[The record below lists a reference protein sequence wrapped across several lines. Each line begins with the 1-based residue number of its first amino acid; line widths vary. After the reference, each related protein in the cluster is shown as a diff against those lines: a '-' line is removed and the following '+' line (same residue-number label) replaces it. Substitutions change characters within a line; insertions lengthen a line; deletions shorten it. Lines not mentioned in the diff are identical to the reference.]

1 MRNILLIGQFTDI
14 SGYGNA
20 VRSYFLT
27 LMELE
32 KQGLINLKILNYP
45 CENKLR
51 ELPTGKQD
59 GNDIEDN
66 IFELIQKKNLLSR
79 LYPPNLLENSLVKE
93 GGLSGLNSIKIKLNK
108 ESCEF
113 VSGEY
118 DVIFFLLNN
127 WLYSPTLPSLWSIEG
142 PIQKMPKFSYNKDY
156 ESEQMLIQTGEM
168 LILNLWMFIQQANN
182 VYPCFVWETDRCPDY
197 FVHAWNNVEN
207 VKKIISACEWN
218 KKSVIVDERTNLK
231 SDVVPYTISNS
242 RNYCKKTHDR
252 LKTITDQTEF
262 VFCSVSQWSHR
273 KGFDILL
280 KAFFME
286 FYNENVTLIL
296 KTYVDVDPNINKTQ
310 NQVFADMI
318 ADIKS
323 KIHHNGQNI
332 NFKCKVVIISSFMSK
347 EEVNSIYKASN
358 AYVTTSRGEGFGLPI
373 AEFLQFEGPVVV
385 PDKGGHLDFCHPD
398 SFFIQSSY
406 EPCEGMPVHPGL
418 YSAKQNYVECSLRS
432 TKEKMRECY
441 EMHKNNPKKFAN
453 LSKVSYNHFIDYL
466 SIENCANLMKIA
478 IDVEEE

>member
-1 MRNILLIGQFTDI
+1 
-14 SGYGNA
+14 
-20 VRSYFLT
+20 
-27 LMELE
+27 
-32 KQGLINLKILNYP
+32 
-45 CENKLR
+45 
-51 ELPTGKQD
+51 
-59 GNDIEDN
+59 
-66 IFELIQKKNLLSR
+66 
-79 LYPPNLLENSLVKE
+79 
-93 GGLSGLNSIKIKLNK
+93 
-108 ESCEF
+108 
-113 VSGEY
+113 
-118 DVIFFLLNN
+118 
-127 WLYSPTLPSLWSIEG
+127 
-142 PIQKMPKFSYNKDY
+142 
-156 ESEQMLIQTGEM
+156 
-168 LILNLWMFIQQANN
+168 
-182 VYPCFVWETDRCPDY
+182 
-197 FVHAWNNVEN
+197 
-207 VKKIISACEWN
+207 
-218 KKSVIVDERTNLK
+218 
-231 SDVVPYTISNS
+231 
-242 RNYCKKTHDR
+242 
-252 LKTITDQTEF
+252 
-262 VFCSVSQWSHR
+262 
-273 KGFDILL
+273 
-280 KAFFME
+280 ME